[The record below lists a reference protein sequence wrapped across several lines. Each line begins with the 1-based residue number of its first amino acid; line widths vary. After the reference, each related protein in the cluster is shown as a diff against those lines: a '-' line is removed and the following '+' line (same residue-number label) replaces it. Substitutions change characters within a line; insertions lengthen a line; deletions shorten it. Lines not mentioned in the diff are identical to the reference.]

1 MQKWEESTHTTNRL
15 TWIRCYN
22 VSLFVWNTNC
32 LSSLISD
39 FGKVQDI
46 DEDSLS
52 LKGVK
57 FMRVLV
63 MTSTQQTISKN
74 FKITINGLITL
85 VKLVEEMKVF
95 KNHCCCKEDR
105 IRNEEDAYN
114 QDSEMGMRLG
124 SLGSKCSFDA
134 WHASKHDVIQRQD
147 CRQAKEDNMVQNS
160 LDNNR
165 WSKSTNDNTH
175 DESTN
180 ARPQKEEE

>member
-1 MQKWEESTHTTNRL
+1 M
-15 TWIRCYN
+15 
-22 VSLFVWNTNC
+22 
-32 LSSLISD
+32 
-39 FGKVQDI
+39 
-46 DEDSLS
+46 
-52 LKGVK
+52 
-57 FMRVLV
+57 
-63 MTSTQQTISKN
+63 
-74 FKITINGLITL
+74 
-85 VKLVEEMKVF
+85 EEMKVF
-95 KNHCCCKEDR
+95 ENHCCYKGDR
-105 IRNEEDAYN
+105 ISDEEDACS

>member
-1 MQKWEESTHTTNRL
+1 
-15 TWIRCYN
+15 
-22 VSLFVWNTNC
+22 
-32 LSSLISD
+32 
-39 FGKVQDI
+39 
-46 DEDSLS
+46 
-52 LKGVK
+52 
-57 FMRVLV
+57 MRVLV